1 MPPRPPDG
9 PGQFAFADERK
20 VRKILEDSGWT
31 DVDLRPIDTLCT
43 FPESELIHYFTRLGP
58 VGAFLQNADE
68 ATRARVIQAV
78 RTAFDPFVQGAD
90 VRFTAACWMVAA
102 RGAV

>member
-31 DVDLRPIDTLCT
+31 DVDLRPIDTLCK

-78 RTAFDPFVQGAD
+78 RAAFDPFVQGAD